1 MPTATPAQHQ
11 TKRREPWPT
20 EITVVAMQDPVVDQ
34 LPDATPTT
42 SDDTLL
48 WWAGTLGPTAV
59 LLARHLAAYAAEGP
73 TLWPLEDLGRTFGI
87 GPSVVAHSLERLVRF
102 GVAARH
108 GGTVR
113 VRLMLPPLTARQRER
128 LPQYLADAYP
138 LQ

>member
-1 MPTATPAQHQ
+1 MPTATPVQHQ

-20 EITVVAMQDPVVDQ
+20 EITVIAMQDPVVDQ

-42 SDDTLL
+42 SDETLL

-87 GPSVVAHSLERLVRF
+87 GPSVVSHSLERLVRF
-102 GVAARH
+102 GVWECQPKLAPACSSDLAPAD
-108 GGTVR
+108 GGRCVR
-113 VRLMLPPLTARQRER
+113 W
-128 LPQYLADAYP
+128 
-138 LQ
+138 